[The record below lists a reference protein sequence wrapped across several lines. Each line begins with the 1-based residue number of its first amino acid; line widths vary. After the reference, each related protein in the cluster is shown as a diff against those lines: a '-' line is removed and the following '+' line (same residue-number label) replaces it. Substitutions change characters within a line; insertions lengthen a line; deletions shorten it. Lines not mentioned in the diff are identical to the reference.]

1 MHLIVYT
8 YGGGIFSLFN
18 QAIRK
23 ILFTYEGRYDVIESF
38 KIRLEDSHYIERK
51 DFFDNLFDYSDCSD
65 TPHIITMSH
74 DAVPKHFN
82 FLRAFTSEYYN
93 SIKQIVSK
101 NTINKDIL
109 SVVSEY
115 QKEFKI
121 DENTLGIHV
130 RLTDMNRC
138 HIDLYKYVSIEDYY
152 TQIDAFIE
160 THPSINSFFIASD
173 NHESIIKIMQ
183 KYGDKYKISYVKNT
197 YRVSNEDSDNSL
209 PTRTNNN
216 SIPDIE
222 QKIFTEVL
230 TMAKCGYFIHRISD
244 VANFMILYSD
254 TFKEVKCLN

>member
-1 MHLIVYT
+1 MHLIINT
-8 YGGGIFSLFN
+8 NGGGIFSLLN

-38 KIRLEDSHYIERK
+38 KIRLVDYHFIQRK
-51 DFFDNLFDYSDCSD
+51 DFFDNLFDYSNCSD
-65 TPHIITMSH
+65 NTHNITIPNEDVPHRFS
-74 DAVPKHFN
+74 

-93 SIKQIVSK
+93 SIKRILSK

-115 QKEFKI
+115 QRNFKI

-130 RLTDMNRC
+130 RLTDMNIC
-138 HIDLYKYVSIEDYY
+138 HTDVYKYVSIEDYY
-152 TQIDAFIE
+152 IQINAFIKAN
-160 THPSINSFFIASD
+160 PSINSFFIASD
-173 NHESIIKIMQ
+173 NDESIAKIIQ
-183 KYGDKYKISYVKNT
+183 KYGDKYTISYIKDT
-197 YRVSNEDSDNSL
+197 YRVPNEDSDNL
-209 PTRTNNN
+209 NFILNNFN
-216 SIPDIE
+216 NIPDIE

-230 TMAKCGYFIHRISD
+230 TMTKCGYFIHRISD